1 MKPFLFIGLGNI
13 GAKYQN
19 TRHNIGFEI
28 VDSIAD
34 EFNCIWVENRFAL
47 VTDFRYRG
55 KTIYMIKP
63 TTYMNLSG
71 RAFRYYTQE
80 YKVPVENTLT
90 LVDDLALPFGK
101 IRLKPKGSHAGHNGL
116 RNIQEVISTPNY
128 PRLRFGIGDLFRKG
142 KQVDYV
148 LGQWTKK
155 EEQELGSYIFDA
167 HKAALSFVAHGLS
180 NTMNEFNG

>member
-1 MKPFLFIGLGNI
+1 MKPFLFVGLGNI

-19 TRHNIGFEI
+19 TRHNIGFDI
-28 VDSIAD
+28 VDSIASD
-34 EFNCIWVENRFAL
+34 YNCVWSENRFAL
-47 VTDFRYRG
+47 VTDFRYKG

-71 RAFRYYTQE
+71 RAFRFYTTE
-80 YKVPVENTLT
+80 LKVPVENTLT

-101 IRLKPKGSHAGHNGL
+101 MRVKSKGSHAGHNGL
-116 RNIQEVISTPNY
+116 KDIQDVVGSSNY
-128 PRLRFGIGDLFRKG
+128 PRLRFGIGDNFRRG

-148 LGQWTKK
+148 LGKWTNK
-155 EEQELGSYIFDA
+155 EEKELGSYIFDA
-167 HKAALSFVAHGLS
+167 HKAALHFVAHGLT